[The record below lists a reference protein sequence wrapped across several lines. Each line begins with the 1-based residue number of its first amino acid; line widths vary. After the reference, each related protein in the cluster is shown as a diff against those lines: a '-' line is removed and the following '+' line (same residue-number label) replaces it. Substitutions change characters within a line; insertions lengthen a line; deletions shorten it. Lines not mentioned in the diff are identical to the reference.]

1 MSTYECGFEPFHD
14 ARGSFNIRF
23 FLIAVLF
30 VVFDLEIILLLP

>member
-14 ARGSFNIRF
+14 ARGSFIRF